1 MHRKN
6 HAAAA
11 ARTALVAAIAAAFPL
26 FTPGA
31 FAAPE
36 PAEPA
41 QKPWLDASLDADQR
55 ARLAVQAMTQQEKL
69 RWVFGYFGHD
79 FGKSKKH
86 PDALPQSAGYIPGTP
101 RLGLPALFETDAGQG
116 VASQSGANVR
126 ERTALPSGLST
137 ASTWDPKVAYAGGA
151 MIGSEARASGFN
163 VMLAGGVNL
172 QREPRNGRN
181 FEYAGEDPLLAGTMI
196 GQAIKGVESNRI
208 ISTLKHFVLNDQE
221 TGRNELDARI
231 DKAAL
236 RMSDLLAME
245 LALEQSDAGSV
256 MCAYNRLNGPY
267 TCEHPWLL
275 SEVLKRDWGFR
286 GYVMSDW
293 GATHS
298 TVAAANSG
306 LDQQSGQE
314 FDKSPYFGGALE
326 EAVKTGAVPQ
336 KRLDDM
342 VTRIVRTMFGK
353 GVVDNPLKPGV
364 AIDFAA
370 NGGQPPDGEEG
381 MVLLKNEGRL
391 LPLAKTVRTIAVIG
405 GHADAGVLSGGGSSQ
420 VYPVGGIAVKGL
432 LPATWP
438 GPVVYYPSSPL
449 RAIQAQA
456 PNAKVVFDDG
466 RDPARAARGRWG
478 RRRPGLRQPVD
489 RRGQRRPDARAA
501 GRPGRADHV
510 GGGRQRAHRGRAADR
525 RTGHHALAGARSGRA
540 GSLVSGHQRRR
551 GDRECAVWRGQ
562 SVRPPA
568 GHLPAIRAATA
579 APETRWRSE
588 EPRAAVRRRLPR
600 RCGGRLQVVRPEG
613 PQAAV
618 PVRAR
623 PVLHNLRVLR
633 SVRPAQGWPPA
644 RALQGDQHR
653 QRGRQG
659 RAAGVRRADVHQ
671 MGGAEAPGRL
681 EQGRPAA
688 GRDQGSRGRGG
699 AARAGHVRR
708 EVAHLAPSERQ
719 DPLDAGRRRL
729 RRQRHQRDRRAACQH
744 AGRTRPRTLT
754 PGETH
759 ATTHPLGRL
768 AGASG
773 ARPGRG
779 SATPATGQPVPGPHG
794 AATPG
799 GRRVGSPVARELI
812 TVSGFGGSGRP
823 APTRPDASLSPCR
836 ACPRDGPIPS
846 RSRAAAASR

>member
-86 PDALPQSAGYIPGTP
+86 PEALPQSAGYIPGTP

-116 VASQSGANVR
+116 VASQSGPNVR

-275 SEVLKRDWGFR
+275 TEVLKRDWGFK

-314 FDKSPYFGGALE
+314 FDKSPYFGGALQ

-342 VTRIVRTMFGK
+342 VTRIVRTMFAK
-353 GVVDNPLKPGV
+353 GVVDNPLKPGA

-370 NGGQPPDGEEG
+370 NGAVSRQTAEEG
-381 MVLLKNEGRL
+381 MVLLKNEGRI

-466 RDPARAARGRWG
+466 RDPARAAR
-478 RRRPGLRQPVD
+478 V
-489 RRGQRRPDARAA
+489 AA
-501 GRPGRADHV
+501 GADV
-510 GGGRQRAHRGRAADR
+510 
-525 RTGHHALAGARSGRA
+525 ALVFANQWIGEANDAQTLALPDGQEELIASVAGANGRTVVVLQTGGPVTMPWLARVPAVLEAWYPGTSGGEA
-540 GSLVSGHQRRR
+540 IANVLFG
-551 GDRECAVWRGQ
+551 AVNP
-562 SVRPPA
+562 S
-568 GHLPAIRAATA
+568 GHLPATFPQSEQQLPRPKLDGDPKN
-579 APETRWRSE
+579 PELQFAVDYHE
-588 EPRAAVRRRLPR
+588 GAAVGYKWFDLKGHKPLFPF
-600 RCGGRLQVVRPEG
+600 GHGLSYTTFAYSGLSGQVKDGRLHVRFKVTNTGNVAGKDVPQVYASPLATKWEAPKRL
-613 PQAAV
+613 AAWSKV
-618 PVRAR
+618 
-623 PVLHNLRVLR
+623 
-633 SVRPAQGWPPA
+633 
-644 RALQGDQHR
+644 ALQ
-653 QRGRQG
+653 
-659 RAAGVRRADVHQ
+659 
-671 MGGAEAPGRL
+671 
-681 EQGRPAA
+681 
-688 GRDQGSRGRGG
+688 
-699 AARAGHVRR
+699 
-708 EVAHLAPSERQ
+708 
-719 DPLDAGRRRL
+719 
-729 RRQRHQRDRRAACQH
+729 
-744 AGRTRPRTLT
+744 
-754 PGETH
+754 PGETKEVEV
-759 ATTHPLGRL
+759 AVEPRL
-768 AGASG
+768 LAMFDEKSRTWR
-773 ARPGRG
+773 RPKGKIK
-779 SATPATGQPVPGPHG
+779 
-794 AATPG
+794 
-799 GRRVGSPVARELI
+799 LI
-812 TVSGFGGSGRP
+812 L
-823 APTRPDASLSPCR
+823 AEDASAANATSVTVDLPASTLDARGR
-836 ACPRDGPIPS
+836 AR
-846 RSRAAAASR
+846 